1 MATLR
6 IVSVVGARPQFVKA
20 AAMSRAIAAHNQ
32 RQPAVA
38 VEEVLVHTGQH
49 YDRDLSD
56 AQFADLGLA
65 DPAYDLEVGSGSHGI
80 QTGLMLQRI
89 EPVLVAERPDV
100 VVVHGDTNSTL
111 AGALAAAK
119 LGLAVAHVEA
129 GLRSGRRD
137 MAEELNRVVTDHLS
151 TLRFC
156 SSATGVANLAAEGIV
171 AGVEVVGDVMH
182 DVLRWAMAEAHGAP
196 AVSGL
201 GDGPY
206 AVATVHRAENTDDP
220 DRLRAILDGLGR
232 LAHDGLPIVLP
243 LHPRTAAALGKGS
256 PPPGVVVV
264 APLPYRSMIGLMARA
279 EVVLT
284 DSGGLQK
291 EAYWLGVPCVT
302 LREETEWVETVA
314 EGWNILAGADADAI
328 VVAATRPRPA
338 GPRAPL
344 YGDGHAA
351 DRIVRRL
358 ALPRQAIRPR
368 QVIRPR

>member
-32 RQPAVA
+32 GQPARA
-38 VEEVLVHTGQH
+38 VKDVLVHTGQH
-49 YDRDLSD
+49 YDRELSGT
-56 AQFADLGLA
+56 QFADLGLD
-65 DPAYDLEVGSGSHGI
+65 DPVYDLEVGSGSHGI

-137 MAEELNRVVTDHLS
+137 MAEELNRIVTDHLS

-156 SSATGVANLAAEGIV
+156 SSANGAANLAAEGIV

-182 DVLRWAMAEAHGAP
+182 DVLRWAMAEATDAP
-196 AVSGL
+196 AIRGL

-206 AVATVHRAENTDDP
+206 ALATVHRAENTDDP
-220 DRLRAILDGLGR
+220 TRLASIIDGLAR
-232 LAHDGLPIVLP
+232 LVEGGLPVVLP
-243 LHPRTAAALGKGS
+243 LHPRTAKVLGSWS
-256 PPPGVVVV
+256 PPAGLVVTR
-264 APLPYRSMIGLMARA
+264 PLPYRGVVKLMAGA
-279 EVVLT
+279 AVVIT
-284 DSGGLQK
+284 DSGGMQK

-302 LREETEWVETVA
+302 LRDETEWVETVA

-328 VVAATRPRPA
+328 VAAATRPPPA
-338 GPRAPL
+338 GPRTPL

-358 ALPRQAIRPR
+358 ASAH
-368 QVIRPR
+368 